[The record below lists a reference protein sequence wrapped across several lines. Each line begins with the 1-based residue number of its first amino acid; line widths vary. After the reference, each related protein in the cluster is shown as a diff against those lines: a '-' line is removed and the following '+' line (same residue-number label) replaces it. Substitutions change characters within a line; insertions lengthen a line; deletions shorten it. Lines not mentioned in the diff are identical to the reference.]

1 MFYQMTLEMI
11 IEHGLV
17 SFGIPFSGA
26 VLKNLCL
33 FVTELT
39 KWNER
44 INLVGFKDVK
54 SIVLELL
61 YDAFF
66 LYGYVK
72 ESESVLDMGSGSG
85 ILAIPLKILNKETKV
100 FSIDKT
106 LKKIQF
112 QRHIQ
117 RTLKLDNFFPIH
129 DRIESLEPINVQSL
143 VVKAFGSVTD
153 ILTKGSG
160 HIRKGG
166 HVYLPKG
173 KTQEHENVVG
183 FILEEIIPYTLPDS
197 VKARTLFV
205 YRKH

>member
-1 MFYQMTLEMI
+1 MTLEMI

-72 ESESVLDMGSGSG
+72 ESESILDMGSGSG

-129 DRIESLEPINVQSL
+129 VRIESLEPINVQSL

-166 HVYLPKG
+166 HAFLLKG
-173 KTQEHENVVG
+173 KTQEPKNVDG
-183 FILEEIIPYTLPDS
+183 FILEKIIPYALPDS
-197 VKARTLFV
+197 VKARSLFV

>member
-17 SFGIPFSGA
+17 SFGISFSGA
-26 VLKNLCL
+26 VLNNLCL

-44 INLVGFKDVK
+44 INLVGFKDAK

-66 LYGYVK
+66 LHSYVK
-72 ESESVLDMGSGSG
+72 ESESIFDMGSGSG
-85 ILAIPLKILNKETKV
+85 ILAIPLKILNNEIKV

-117 RTLKLDNFFPIH
+117 RSLKLDNFFPIH
-129 DRIESLEPINVQSL
+129 VRIESLEPINVQSL
-143 VVKAFGSVTD
+143 VVKAFGNITD
-153 ILTKGSG
+153 ILTKGSR
-160 HIRKGG
+160 HTRKGG
-166 HVYLPKG
+166 HAFLLKG
-173 KTQEHENVVG
+173 KTQEPENVDG

>member
-1 MFYQMTLEMI
+1 MTLEMI

-54 SIVLELL
+54 SIALELL

-72 ESESVLDMGSGSG
+72 ESESILDMGSGSG
-85 ILAIPLKILNKETKV
+85 ILAIPLKIFNKETKV

-106 LKKIQF
+106 LKKIQPN
-112 QRHIQ
+112 RSS
-117 RTLKLDNFFPIH
+117 
-129 DRIESLEPINVQSL
+129 RII
-143 VVKAFGSVTD
+143 
-153 ILTKGSG
+153 
-160 HIRKGG
+160 
-166 HVYLPKG
+166 
-173 KTQEHENVVG
+173 
-183 FILEEIIPYTLPDS
+183 
-197 VKARTLFV
+197 
-205 YRKH
+205 